1 MQEEDGEPN
10 EYQNHGHNGPEERHG
25 DDSLP
30 QVHNGPQKPDQGT
43 QALWS
48 CSRIPVARDFGGRC
62 ARGTSMR
69 AGGDTEGECD
79 FGSETPRMT
88 STIKEGVEDDSRLAT

>member
-1 MQEEDGEPN
+1 
-10 EYQNHGHNGPEERHG
+10 
-25 DDSLP
+25 
-30 QVHNGPQKPDQGT
+30 
-43 QALWS
+43 
-48 CSRIPVARDFGGRC
+48 
-62 ARGTSMR
+62 MR

>member
-10 EYQNHGHNGPEERHG
+10 EYQNHGHNGPEERHD

-48 CSRIPVARDFGGRC
+48 CVNAPGNGY
-62 ARGTSMR
+62 
-69 AGGDTEGECD
+69 
-79 FGSETPRMT
+79 
-88 STIKEGVEDDSRLAT
+88 